1 MNLSNLEFSYPYEL
15 PQGMQNY
22 SKEGK
27 SYLAGEKYF
36 KVSEIEVYSI
46 IWKHIN
52 YKEIEI
58 IYNHYYHNII

>member
-46 IWKHIN
+46 I
-52 YKEIEI
+52 
-58 IYNHYYHNII
+58 